1 MEKIEKPAVLIA
13 GPTAGGKS
21 SVAMLL
27 AEKWNGVIINAD
39 SMQVYREM
47 QILSA
52 RPGADDMAKVPHR
65 LYGHV
70 AMAEA
75 YSSGRWLDDI
85 APVLADV
92 WGRGQLPVITG
103 GSGLYFKMLLE
114 GVAAIPDIAEDI
126 RAFWR
131 GKAQNDGPE
140 VLHKILGT
148 RDAAMAA
155 RLEPGDTQ
163 RLVRALEVLEGT
175 GRSLHEW
182 QKDKPSAPLLDEAQ
196 CMRFVIA
203 PPRGVLYERINAR
216 FDRMMASGAL
226 DEARA
231 IKKLGLAA
239 NLPAMKALGVKQLLA
254 HIDGDVPLEEV
265 VEQAKMMS
273 RRYAKRQMTW
283 LRSNMIAWNWVLEQE
298 SKSQLAKIFSFVQ

>member
-21 SVAMLL
+21 SVAMFL
-27 AEKWNGVIINAD
+27 ADKWNGVIINAD
-39 SMQVYREM
+39 SMQVYKEM
-47 QILSA
+47 RILSA
-52 RPGADDMAKVPHR
+52 RPMVEDEAKIPHR
-65 LYGHV
+65 LYGHI
-70 AMAEA
+70 AASEA

-92 WGRGQLPVITG
+92 WSKGQLPIITG

-114 GVAAIPDIAEDI
+114 GVASIPDIAEDI

-131 GKAQNDGPE
+131 ARAQDDGAE
-140 VLHKILGT
+140 VLYKILSA

-155 RLEPGDTQ
+155 RLKPGDTQ

-182 QKDKPSAPLLDEAQ
+182 QKDTPSAPHLAAEQ

-203 PPRGVLYERINAR
+203 PPREALYERINTR
-216 FDRMMASGAL
+216 FDNMMAAGAL

-231 IKKLGLAA
+231 VKELGLAA
-239 NLPAMKALGVKQLLA
+239 NLPAMKALGLKQLLA
-254 HIDGDVPLEEV
+254 HIDGKLTLDKAQ
-265 VEQAKMMS
+265 EQAKMMS

-283 LRSNMIAWNWVLEQE
+283 LRGNMIAWNWILEQE
-298 SKSQLAKIFSFVQ
+298 TKRQLAKIFSFIQ